1 MIPAALEQVIAHVAI
16 RTYAAHSYLYY
27 KKDTNIITDTE
38 YDALCV
44 WLAENY
50 EWIKF
55 YDMND
60 YLDLGQLICGSGFV
74 TAEKVCGQTRDY
86 AESLIAEPSSQQKKV

>member
-1 MIPAALEQVIAHVAI
+1 MIPTSLIKVFANVAI
-16 RTYAAHSYLYY
+16 RAYAAHSYLYY
-27 KKDTNIITDTE
+27 KKDTNIISDGE
-38 YDALCV
+38 YDELCN

-50 EWIKF
+50 EWIKPH
-55 YDMND
+55 DLND

-86 AESLIAEPSSQQKKV
+86 AESLIAEPSSRQQRA